1 MFTMFS
7 PWILGQ
13 IGLPMAVFESA
24 HHEDSETT
32 PTCLIWWSSD
42 WDIQGRRK
50 GSISKQKIDQEFM
63 EKTLESSWWCDGVVK
78 ALKYT

>member
-1 MFTMFS
+1 MFS

-13 IGLPMAVFESA
+13 IGFPMIVLESA

-50 GSISKQKIDQEFM
+50 GSISK
-63 EKTLESSWWCDGVVK
+63 EKVINWREVNSLNAISC
-78 ALKYT
+78 L